1 MSVVSQVNNT
11 YVGSL
16 QTPTDTVTNA
26 IGLSAIDALGQSV
39 SNIGQM
45 VNFNQ
50 KTIFT
55 NFIGKFDKIPIQVID
70 PINISN
76 TLTVGGAAYSGG
88 SASSITTINQGGTT
102 INISTSGSIQFA
114 INSSLV
120 INLNEDGGFQYNP
133 FNSLSSSLFQVNGQL
148 VTSSFQLFNG
158 AISSYFLQA
167 IDSSGK
173 AQWATVPF
181 LRNSSLQ
188 ESLVLNGPA
197 GFQQGFQFQ
206 TLGSAAGTQ
215 GFIDANS
222 NWFVGAPN
230 YVENADLTASN
241 GVLVTSNL
249 RLKGGQVGYL
259 LQQQNVYGDLSWTPP
274 LSTNLYI
281 THQINCNLSS
291 SVTAQAGNISFAIN
305 SSEVMRIN
313 SNGFL
318 GIGTASPQASLH
330 VVGKSFLNGG
340 LRLTNLDSD
349 PIFNPSTGYVLTCID
364 NQGNAVWNP
373 PQAGAG
379 GPSGIISEPAG
390 LYFLGQR
397 VLFVSTVSNVF
408 ATAGPVP
415 VTFDISGNMIATSYQ
430 GNGPNG
436 ILFNG
441 LGSNTTL
448 AVITPS
454 GNMGIGTVNPGAT
467 LEVAGSAI
475 IDLALTVSNNIT
487 TGGTFIGDGSQIT
500 NILPGNVGI
509 GANQLSAFYTTTRTS
524 LSNQSFLIS
533 TNYSTLYGLAL
544 TQSPTS
550 SDSISSLSTTV
561 ANNFL
566 TLSTLSYNINSNL
579 SSVFASNFIT
589 LSSISANDFVT
600 LSTLTSVTSSN
611 LSVATSRQFST
622 VSNGLFS
629 TLSSQIRFTNT
640 QFSTYYVSSIQYA
653 STAVGRLSTLIGPGW
668 YYTSSLIGLISSGGG
683 GGGGVYNSTFDYNYA
698 AAIVVDTLRA
708 GIDFQQIVVGSQL
721 PNPRDTDYYTSVV
734 DISGNTFIG
743 PNSRILISSGGGIT
757 IGSNALNSTYGAI
770 DVDGTIYAGAFAGQS
785 TLRFDLGGSKVGEFA
800 PNGTLTLGQS
810 LSTSYLYQPTLDIS
824 GNIEITG
831 LLLKNGL
838 PYNLTPILDLY
849 WGRQGT
855 NVFYTLGNVGI
866 GTAVP
871 QYTLDV
877 AGDIRCASLTIA
889 GRRIGGLSSLI
900 GSVLTSDSL
909 WSTNGSKLFYTGG
922 PVGIG
927 AGNTNPLYTLDV
939 SGSAHFHGGPVYMST
954 AAIGFPA
961 NSQIYG
967 ALDVAGIIYADGFG
981 GGYNNLPLRFFK
993 QEKEVARVGSD
1004 GRFMIGMSTQSAVG
1018 TGMDISGNINVFG
1031 KLYQNG
1037 QEVLTNTS
1045 NNWGYVGSN
1054 LVYIGGGNV
1063 GIGTTIPQK
1072 TLDVAGT
1079 IRCQAIQIVRQVPVG
1094 NGLLSTS
1101 MLLET
1106 TVFYMDTTSRNA
1118 FYVDTGNVGIG
1129 ISTPSARL
1137 TVIGDILAM
1146 STVTAN
1152 GIVTNNLNFQTL
1164 TAPTNSNIAFNVQS
1178 GIYSTVTAGLFL
1190 STAAVA
1196 LGPGVPFVT
1205 PQAAITF
1212 AEGTTQSGTLLDIK
1226 ANTNPPPSVYRFAT
1240 AVTQYIFTIPNTATS
1255 IDFTA
1260 WGAGGGSM
1268 FLSAG
1273 NESRGGAGACIV
1285 ANYSS
1290 SAGTR
1295 FRVTVGAAGQ
1305 RGSYP
1310 GATPSGGGGLTMLE
1324 VWTGSAWSILFI
1336 VGSGGGGGYE
1346 ATGGAGSGSG
1356 AGFQGGNGS
1365 KSTNAT
1371 VAGIALGN
1379 TSGGGGGQS
1388 GGGDAG
1394 SSYAGVVGFPGTSQ
1408 AGGEPNSPIGSG
1420 AGGGA
1425 GYYGGGSGVSPGG
1438 GGGGSTYLNTAVL
1451 NSYTV
1456 YDGAINVPGNSSSSL
1471 NLDAGVGGS
1480 AGVLAGAGAI
1490 VFSVNYGGRTEPLM
1504 TITEGLQSTGTTYF
1518 SIDRSGNTLI
1528 KGNINVLG
1536 DILQNGTVFAGGG
1549 WNTVGVSNTSF
1560 TAGYVG
1566 IGTAT
1571 PQSVLDVAGIIRC
1584 QGVRVVSGLELGPSV
1599 SETIIYPSRSGWSQT
1614 LLLNT
1619 VGSSASPFCSTS
1631 VVTNTSS
1638 FVLATAN
1645 INLSNTSGS
1654 QRTVNAYLT
1663 INGLSSFSTATTV
1676 AAGQTGQTSLSYR
1689 GYFGAGT
1696 NSVVAWSYADT
1707 GGVLSG
1713 IRADI
1718 SATGNLL

>member
-26 IGLSAIDALGQSV
+26 IGLSAIDAIGQSV

-45 VNFNQ
+45 VNFSQ

-76 TLTVGGAAYSGG
+76 GLTVGGTAFTGG
-88 SASSITTINQGGTT
+88 SSSSITTINQGGTI

-120 INLNEDGGFQYNP
+120 INLNEEGGFQYNP
-133 FNSLSSSLFQVNGQL
+133 SSSVSSSLFQINGQL
-148 VTSSFQLFNG
+148 ITSSFQLCNG
-158 AISSYFLQA
+158 AVSSYFLQA
-167 IDSSGK
+167 IDSTGK

-181 LRNSSLQ
+181 LQNSSLQ

-206 TLGSAAGTQ
+206 TLGSSGGTQ

-249 RLKGGQVGYL
+249 RVKGGQVGYL
-259 LQQQNVYGDLSWTPP
+259 LQQQNAYGDLGWIPP

-281 THQINCNLSS
+281 TNQINCNLSS
-291 SVTAQAGNISFAIN
+291 SVTAQAGNISFAIDTA
-305 SSEVMRIN
+305 EVMRIN

-318 GIGTASPQASLH
+318 GIGTATPKGSLD
-330 VVGKSFLNGG
+330 VVGKSFLSGG
-340 LRLTNLDSD
+340 LRLTNLDAN

-373 PQAGAG
+373 PQGPDD
-379 GPSGIISEPAG
+379 GPSGIISEPEN
-390 LYFLGQR
+390 LFFLGQ
-397 VLFVSTVSNVF
+397 VVVSVSTVSNVR
-408 ATAGPVP
+408 ASAGPVP
-415 VTFDISGNMIATSYQ
+415 VTFDVSGNMIATSYQ

-441 LGSNTTL
+441 FGSNTTL
-448 AVITPS
+448 AVIKPN

-467 LEVAGSAI
+467 LEVAGTAI

-487 TGGTFIGDGSQIT
+487 TGGTFIGDGSQII

-509 GANQLSAFYTTTRTS
+509 GENQLSAFYTTTRNS

-533 TNYSTLYGLAL
+533 TNFSTLYGLAHSEL
-544 TQSPTS
+544 DGASGNT
-550 SDSISSLSTTV
+550 SSLSTTI

-566 TLSTLSYNINSNL
+566 TLSTLSYSINSTL
-579 SSVFASNFIT
+579 SSIISSNFIT
-589 LSSISANDFVT
+589 LSSITASDFVT

-611 LSVATSRQFST
+611 LSTSTTRQLST
-622 VSNGLFS
+622 VSNGLLS
-629 TLSSQIRFTNT
+629 TLSSQIRFTNS
-640 QFSTYYVSSIQYA
+640 QFSTFYVSSIQYA

-668 YYTSSLIGLISSGGG
+668 NYTSTLIGLISSGGG
-683 GGGGVYNSTFDYNYA
+683 GGGGGIFDYNYA

-721 PNPRDTDYYTSVV
+721 PNPRETPFFTNVV

-785 TLRFDLGGSKVGEFA
+785 TLRFELGGSKVGEFA

-849 WGRQGT
+849 WGRQGN

-889 GRRIGGLSSLI
+889 GRRIGGLSSLF

-967 ALDVAGIIYADGFG
+967 ALNVAGIIYADGFG

-1094 NGLLSTS
+1094 NGILSTS

-1106 TVFYMDTTSRNA
+1106 TVFYMDTTTRDA

-1152 GIVTNNLNFQTL
+1152 RIVTNNLNFQTL
-1164 TAPTNSNIAFNVQS
+1164 NAPTNSNIAFNVQS
-1178 GIYSTVTAGLFL
+1178 GLYSSATTGLFL
-1190 STAAVA
+1190 STAAVS

-1205 PQAAITF
+1205 PQAAITL

-1226 ANTNPPPSVYRFAT
+1226 ANTNPPPSVFRFAS
-1240 AVTQYIFTIPNTATS
+1240 AVTQYIFTLPNGATS
-1255 IDFTA
+1255 VNFTA

-1273 NESRGGAGACIV
+1273 NENTGGAGACIV
-1285 ANYSS
+1285 ANYST
-1290 SAGTR
+1290 SAGTQ
-1295 FRVTVGAAGQ
+1295 FRVTVGAGGQ

-1310 GATPSGGGGLTMLE
+1310 GSIPSGGGGLTMLE

-1336 VGSGGGGGYE
+1336 VGSGGGGGFD
-1346 ATGGAGSGSG
+1346 ATGGAGTGSG

-1365 KSTNAT
+1365 KSTSAT
-1371 VAGIALGN
+1371 IAGIALGN

-1394 SSYAGVVGFPGTSQ
+1394 SSYAGVIGFPGTSQ

-1425 GYYGGGSGVSPGG
+1425 GYFGGGSGVSPGA
-1438 GGGGSTYLNTAVL
+1438 GGGGSSYINTAVM
-1451 NSYTV
+1451 NTYTV
-1456 YDGAINVPGNSSSSL
+1456 YDGSVNVPGNSGSSL
-1471 NLDAGVGGS
+1471 NLGAGVGGS

-1490 VFSVNYGGRTEPLM
+1490 IFSVNYVARTEPLL
-1504 TITEGLQSTGTTYF
+1504 TITEGLQSTAATYF
-1518 SIDRSGNTLI
+1518 SIDRSGNALV

-1560 TAGYVG
+1560 TTGYVG
-1566 IGTAT
+1566 IGTTT

-1599 SETIIYPSRSGWSQT
+1599 SESIIYPPRSGFSQT
-1614 LLLNT
+1614 LLLGT

-1631 VVTNTSS
+1631 VITNTSS
-1638 FVLATAN
+1638 FVTATAN

-1654 QRTVNAYLT
+1654 QRTVNTYLT
-1663 INGLSSFSTATTV
+1663 INGISSFSTVTTV
-1676 AAGQTGQTSLSYR
+1676 SASQTSGTSLSFR

-1707 GGVLSG
+1707 GGVISG
-1713 IRADI
+1713 IRADV

>member
-76 TLTVGGAAYSGG
+76 GLTVGGTAFTGG
-88 SASSITTINQGGTT
+88 STSSITTINQGGTT

-114 INSSLV
+114 INSTLV

-133 FNSLSSSLFQVNGQL
+133 SSSVSSSLFQVNGQL
-148 VTSSFQLFNG
+148 VASSFQLCNG
-158 AISSYFLQA
+158 AVSSYFLQA

-230 YVENADLTASN
+230 YVENADLIASN

-249 RLKGGQVGYL
+249 RVKGGQVGYL
-259 LQQQNVYGDLSWTPP
+259 LQQQNAYGDLGWVPP

-281 THQINCNLSS
+281 TNQINCNLSS
-291 SVTAQAGNISFAIN
+291 SVTAQSGNISFALN
-305 SSEVMRIN
+305 GTEVMRLN

-318 GIGTASPQASLH
+318 GIGTATPKGSLD
-330 VVGKSFLNGG
+330 VVGRSFLSGG
-340 LRLTNLDSD
+340 LRLTNLDAD

-373 PQAGAG
+373 PQGPDD
-379 GPSGIISEPAG
+379 GPSGLISEPEN
-390 LYFLGQR
+390 LFFLGQI
-397 VLFVSTVSNVF
+397 VVSVSTVSNVL
-408 ATAGPVP
+408 ASAGPVP
-415 VTFDISGNMIATSYQ
+415 VTFDVSGNMIATSYQ
-430 GNGPNG
+430 GNGTNG
-436 ILFNG
+436 ILFTG
-441 LGSNTTL
+441 FGSNTTL
-448 AVITPS
+448 AVITS
-454 GNMGIGTVNPGAT
+454 NGNMGIGTVNPGAT

-533 TNYSTLYGLAL
+533 TNFSTLYGLAHAEL
-544 TQSPTS
+544 DGASGNT
-550 SDSISSLSTTV
+550 SSLSTTV

-566 TLSTLSYNINSNL
+566 TLSTLSYSIYSTL
-579 SSVFASNFIT
+579 SSITASNFIN
-589 LSSISANDFVT
+589 LSSITASNFVT
-600 LSTLTSVTSSN
+600 LSTLTFVTSSN
-611 LSVATSRQFST
+611 LSTSTSRELST
-622 VSNGLFS
+622 VSNGVFS
-629 TLSSQIRFTNT
+629 TLSSQIRFTNS
-640 QFSTYYVSSIQYA
+640 QFSTFYVSSIQYA

-668 YYTSSLIGLISSGGG
+668 NYTSSLIGLISSGGAG
-683 GGGGVYNSTFDYNYA
+683 GGGSFDYNYA

-721 PNPRDTDYYTSVV
+721 PNPRSTLYTSVV

-785 TLRFDLGGSKVGEFA
+785 TLRFELGGSKVGEFA

-849 WGRQGT
+849 WGRQGN

-967 ALDVAGIIYADGFG
+967 ALNVAGIIYADGFG
-981 GGYNNLPLRFFK
+981 GGYNNFPLRFFK
-993 QEKEVARVGSD
+993 QTKEVARVGSD

-1094 NGLLSTS
+1094 NGILSTS

-1106 TVFYMDTTSRNA
+1106 TVFYMDTTSRDA

-1164 TAPTNSNIAFNVQS
+1164 SAPTNSNIAFKVQS
-1178 GIYSTVTAGLFL
+1178 GIYSTTTAGLFL

-1196 LGPGVPFVT
+1196 LGPGIPFVT
-1205 PQAAITF
+1205 PQAAITL
-1212 AEGTTQSGTLLDIK
+1212 AEGTTQSGTLFDIK
-1226 ANTNPPPSVYRFAT
+1226 ANTNPPPSVYRFAS
-1240 AVTQYIFTIPNTATS
+1240 AVTQYIFVLPNGATS
-1255 IDFTA
+1255 VNFTA

-1273 NESRGGAGACIV
+1273 NENTGGAGACIV

-1295 FRVTVGAAGQ
+1295 FRVTVGAGGQ

-1336 VGSGGGGGYE
+1336 VGSGGGGGFD
-1346 ATGGAGSGSG
+1346 ATGGAGTGSG

-1365 KSTNAT
+1365 KSTSAT
-1371 VAGIALGN
+1371 IAGIALGN
-1379 TSGGGGGQS
+1379 TSGGGGGTS
-1388 GGGDAG
+1388 GGGNAG

-1408 AGGEPNSPIGSG
+1408 AGGEPNSPVGSG

-1425 GYYGGGSGVSPGG
+1425 GYYGGGSGVSPGA
-1438 GGGGSTYLNTAVL
+1438 GGGGSSYINTAVM
-1451 NSYTV
+1451 NTYTV
-1456 YDGAINVPGNSSSSL
+1456 YDGSVNVPGNSGSAL
-1471 NLDAGVGGS
+1471 NLSAGVGGS
-1480 AGVLAGAGAI
+1480 TGVLAGAGAI
-1490 VFSVNYGGRTEPLM
+1490 IFSVNYVARSEPLL
-1504 TITEGLQSTGTTYF
+1504 TITEGLQSTAATYF
-1518 SIDRSGNTLI
+1518 SIDRSGNALV

-1599 SETIIYPSRSGWSQT
+1599 TETIIYPSRSGFSQT
-1614 LLLNT
+1614 LLLGT

-1631 VVTNTSS
+1631 VITNTSS
-1638 FVLATAN
+1638 FVTATAN

-1654 QRTVNAYLT
+1654 QRTVNTYLT
-1663 INGLSSFSTATTV
+1663 INGISSFSTVTTV
-1676 AAGQTGQTSLSYR
+1676 SGGQTAGTSLSFR

-1713 IRADI
+1713 IRADV

>member
-76 TLTVGGAAYSGG
+76 TLTVNG
-88 SASSITTINQGGTT
+88 SAYAAGTGAVTNINFGGTT
-102 INISTSGSIQFA
+102 INISSSGSIQFA
-114 INSSLV
+114 VNSTVV
-120 INLNEDGGFQYNP
+120 INLDEGGGFQYNP
-133 FNSLSSSLFQVNGQL
+133 SNLLSSSLFQVNGQL
-148 VTSSFQLFNG
+148 AVSSFQFCNG
-158 AISSYFLQA
+158 AVSSYFLQA

-181 LRNSSLQ
+181 LQNSSLQ

-206 TLGSAAGTQ
+206 TLGSSGGTQ

-230 YVENADLTASN
+230 YIENADLTASN

-249 RLKGGQVGYL
+249 RVKGGQVGYL
-259 LQQQNVYGDLSWTPP
+259 LQQQNVYGDLGWTPP

-281 THQINCNLSS
+281 TNQINCNLSS
-291 SVTAQAGNISFAIN
+291 SVTAQAGAISFAIN
-305 SSEVMRIN
+305 SREVMRIN

-318 GIGTASPQASLH
+318 GIGTAAPQASLD
-330 VVGKSFLNGG
+330 VVGKSFLKGG
-340 LRLTNLDSD
+340 LRLTNLDVD

-379 GPSGIISEPAG
+379 GPSGLLNEPAG

-397 VLFVSTVSNVF
+397 VLFVSTVSNVY
-408 ATAGPVP
+408 ASAGPVP
-415 VTFDISGNMIATSYQ
+415 VTFDVSGNMIATSYQ
-430 GNGPNG
+430 GNGTNG
-436 ILFNG
+436 IQFTG
-441 LGSNTTL
+441 FGSNTTL
-448 AVITPS
+448 AVITS
-454 GNMGIGTVNPGAT
+454 NGNMGIGTVNPGAT

-500 NILPGNVGI
+500 NILPGNVGV

-533 TNYSTLYGLAL
+533 TNYSTLYGLSL
-544 TQSPTS
+544 SQF
-550 SDSISSLSTTV
+550 DSASGYTSSLSTTV

-566 TLSTLSYNINSNL
+566 TLSTLSYLINSNL
-579 SSVFASNFIT
+579 SSTIASNFIT
-589 LSSISANDFVT
+589 LSSSTASNFLT
-600 LSTLTSVTSSN
+600 LSTVTSASYSN
-611 LSVATSRQFST
+611 LSIATSNGLST
-622 VSNGLFS
+622 VSNGVFS

-683 GGGGVYNSTFDYNYA
+683 GGGGGGVFNSSFDYNYA

-721 PNPRDTDYYTSVV
+721 PNPRSTLYTSVV

-743 PNSRILISSGGGIT
+743 PNSRIYISSGGGIT

-785 TLRFDLGGSKVGEFA
+785 TLTFQLGGSKVGEFSPA
-800 PNGTLTLGQS
+800 GTLALGQS
-810 LSTSYLYQPTLDIS
+810 LSTSYLYQPTLDVS
-824 GNIEITG
+824 GNIELTG

-849 WGRQGT
+849 WGKQGT

-866 GTAVP
+866 GTVVP

-900 GSVLTSDSL
+900 GSVLSSDSL

-939 SGSAHFHGGPVYMST
+939 SGSAYFHGGPVYMST
-954 AAIGFPA
+954 AAVGFPA

-993 QEKEVARVGSD
+993 QTKEVARVGTD

-1118 FYVDTGNVGIG
+1118 FYVDSGNVGIG
-1129 ISTPSARL
+1129 ISTPSAKL

-1146 STVTAN
+1146 STITAN
-1152 GIVTNNLNFQTL
+1152 GIVTKNLNFQSL
-1164 TAPTNSNIAFNVQS
+1164 NAPTNSNIAFNVQS
-1178 GIYSTVTAGLFL
+1178 GLFSTVNSGLFL

-1196 LGPGVPFVT
+1196 LGPGVPYVV
-1205 PQAAITF
+1205 PQAAITL
-1212 AEGTTQSGTLLDIK
+1212 AEGPTQSGTLLDIK
-1226 ANTNPPPSVYRFAT
+1226 ANTNPPPSVYRFASF
-1240 AVTQYIFTIPNTATS
+1240 VTQYIFSLPNGATS
-1255 IDFTA
+1255 VDFTA

-1273 NESRGGAGACIV
+1273 NENRGGAGACIK
-1285 ANYSS
+1285 ANYSAS
-1290 SAGTR
+1290 SATR

-1388 GGGDAG
+1388 SGGNAG
-1394 SSYAGVVGFPGTSQ
+1394 SSYAGVTGYPGTSQ
-1408 AGGEPNSPIGSG
+1408 AGGAPNSPIGSG
-1420 AGGGA
+1420 AAGGA
-1425 GYYGGGSGVSPGG
+1425 GYFGGGSGVSPGA
-1438 GGGGSTYLNTAVL
+1438 GGGGSSYINTAVM
-1451 NSYTV
+1451 NTFSV
-1456 YDGAINVPGNSSSSL
+1456 YDGSINVPGNSSSSL
-1471 NLDAGVGGS
+1471 NLGAGVGGS
-1480 AGVLAGAGAI
+1480 TGILAGDGAI
-1490 VFSVNYGGRTEPLM
+1490 IFSVNYLARSEPLL
-1504 TITEGLQSTGTTYF
+1504 TITEGLQSTGATYF
-1518 SIDRSGNTLI
+1518 SIDRSGNALV
-1528 KGNINVLG
+1528 KGSINVLG

-1566 IGTAT
+1566 IGTTT
-1571 PQSVLDVAGIIRC
+1571 PQSILDVAGIIRC
-1584 QGVRVVSGLELGPSV
+1584 QGVRVVSGLELGPSN
-1599 SETIIYPSRSGWSQT
+1599 SETIIYPPRSGFSQT
-1614 LLLNT
+1614 LLLGT
-1619 VGSSASPFCSTS
+1619 VGSSAFPLCSTS
-1631 VVTNTSS
+1631 VITNTSS
-1638 FVLATAN
+1638 FVTATAN

-1654 QRTVNAYLT
+1654 LRSVNSYLT
-1663 INGLSSFSTATTV
+1663 INGLSSFSTVTTIS
-1676 AAGQTGQTSLSYR
+1676 AGQTAGTSLSFR

-1707 GGVLSG
+1707 GGVISG
-1713 IRADI
+1713 LRADV